1 MRPFPWRDSAL
12 TFALG
17 LSLLTV
23 LVIPH
28 WNWLVL
34 ARHRSYTIEL
44 SSALSK
50 GGFLLLGSASL
61 GMFVGG
67 LIAYLATRNERG
79 KFARSVL
86 TAFWTALIAFPL
98 TASIILLIGAL
109 VSRGSGGSVSSY
121 AVVLVLT
128 GGFGILLYGVP
139 CLVVTALWSLL
150 YMAQIASS
158 SEPLEKA

>member
-1 MRPFPWRDSAL
+1 MRPFRWRDSVF

-34 ARHRSYTIEL
+34 ARHRSYTLEL
-44 SSALSK
+44 SGALSK
-50 GGFLLLGSASL
+50 AGFLLLGSASL

-86 TAFWTALIAFPL
+86 MAFWTALIAFPL

-109 VSRGSGGSVSSY
+109 GPHGSGGSVSSY
-121 AVVLVLT
+121 AVVLLLT
-128 GGFGILLYGVP
+128 GGFGVLLYGIP
-139 CLVVTALWSLL
+139 CLVVTVLWSLL

-158 SEPLEKA
+158 SAPLEKA